1 MNFPMARIIIKLFL
15 QKFFRLLAGRAFWLD
30 SENALVRASAMADII
45 LAYLPKLD
53 VFGFQF
59 FNLISQIGG
68 LKILDDIIGCVPAGF
83 ACL

>member
-1 MNFPMARIIIKLFL
+1 MARIIIKLFL
-15 QKFFRLLAGRAFWLD
+15 QKFFRLLAGRAVWLD

-59 FNLISQIGG
+59 FNLISRIGG
-68 LKILDDIIGCVPAGF
+68 LKILDDIIGCVPACF

>member
-1 MNFPMARIIIKLFL
+1 
-15 QKFFRLLAGRAFWLD
+15 
-30 SENALVRASAMADII
+30 MADII